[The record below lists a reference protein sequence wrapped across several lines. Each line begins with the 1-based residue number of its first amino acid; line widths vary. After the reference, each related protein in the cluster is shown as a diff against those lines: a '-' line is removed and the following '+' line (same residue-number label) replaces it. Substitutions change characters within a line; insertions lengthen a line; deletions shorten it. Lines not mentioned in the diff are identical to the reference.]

1 MNKNYFLKPLLMVA
15 VFGFILSSCMKDKTD
30 EYEAMEQ
37 QKINDYLED
46 NPDLIFT
53 VKESGL
59 YFMETQAGTG
69 PLAQTH
75 DTAYVI
81 YSGEF
86 LNGNVFDS
94 NTAAGKDTLIFP
106 VDELW
111 MIPGF
116 DEAITYMS
124 QDSKAKVL
132 IPSKLGYGAMGYY
145 IIPGWTPLF
154 YEIHL
159 ARLVAGPGSK

>member
-1 MNKNYFLKPLLMVA
+1 MNKKYVLRPLLIVA
-15 VFGFILSSCMKDKTD
+15 VFAFIFSSCMKDKTA

-37 QKINDYLED
+37 QQISDYLED
-46 NPDLIFT
+46 NPDLTFT

-69 PLAQTH
+69 ALAETH

-81 YSGEF
+81 YSGQF

-94 NTAAGKDTLIFP
+94 NTAAGADSLIFP

-116 DEAITYMS
+116 DEAITYMN
-124 QDSKAKVL
+124 QGSKAKVL
-132 IPSKLGYGAMGYY
+132 IPSKLAYGPTGYY
-145 IIPGWTPLF
+145 IIPGWTPLY

-159 ARLVAGPGSK
+159 AKLIPGPGSK